1 MKIFKALLKIIKV
14 IFIIFLVLIL
24 VIGLW
29 YLWADNAQVI
39 FKGYNE
45 KIETGGK
52 IEEQYLQNGIFETSK
67 TTVKE
72 AKPINKYTIY
82 YPSELKSSDKSY
94 PMVLI
99 VNGTGGKATKY
110 EPMLRQLASWG
121 FIVVGTQDK
130 GTGTG
135 ESSIITLNY
144 MLSENA
150 NANSI
155 FYGKIDIDNIGI
167 SGFSQ
172 GGAGTIRAIT
182 MFDESHYFKTAVP
195 LSPVSEKTAAETT
208 HYPYDS
214 SKINCPILMLAG
226 TSGEFETKIVIPI
239 GEMNKMYEKI
249 SSPKVM
255 ARRIGMTHDDML
267 YKAQGYV
274 TAWFMWQLQGDE
286 IAREAFVGEN
296 AEILTNELY
305 QDIKTNILLVPSNI
319 MN

>member
-1 MKIFKALLKIIKV
+1 MKFFQALLKIFKV
-14 IFIIFLVLIL
+14 VFIILFVLIL
-24 VIGLW
+24 LIGVW
-29 YLWADNAQVI
+29 YLWADNAPVI
-39 FKGYNE
+39 FKAYNE

-52 IEEQYLQNGIFETSK
+52 IEEQYLQNGIFKISK

-72 AKPINKYTIY
+72 EKPINKYTIY
-82 YPSELKSSDKSY
+82 YPSELNSSDKSY

-135 ESSIITLNY
+135 ESSITTLNY
-144 MLSENA
+144 MLSENT
-150 NANSI
+150 NTNSM

-182 MFDESHYFKTAVP
+182 MFDESQYFKTAVP
-195 LSPVSEKTAAETT
+195 LSPVSEKTAAKTT
-208 HYPYDS
+208 NYPYDS

-226 TSGEFETKIVIPI
+226 TSGEFETEIVIPI
-239 GEMNKMYEKI
+239 AEMNKMYEKI

-255 ARRIGMTHDDML
+255 ARRTEMTHDDMM

-274 TAWFMWQLQGDE
+274 TAWFMWQLKGNE
-286 IAREAFVGEN
+286 AAKEAFIGEN

-305 QDIKTNILLVPSNI
+305 QDVKIDLVFK
-319 MN
+319 

>member
-1 MKIFKALLKIIKV
+1 MKFFKVLLKILKIIFV
-14 IFIIFLVLIL
+14 IFLIL
-24 VIGLW
+24 ILLIGLL
-29 YLWADNAQVI
+29 YLWEDNAPVI

-52 IEEQYLQNGIFETSK
+52 IESQYLQNGIFETSK

-72 AKPINKYTIY
+72 EKPINKYTIY

-110 EPMLRQLASWG
+110 EPMLSQLASWG

-130 GTGTG
+130 ATGTG
-135 ESSIITLNY
+135 ESSITTLNY
-144 MLSENA
+144 MLSENE
-150 NANSI
+150 NVNSI
-155 FYGKIDIDNIGI
+155 FYDKIDIYNIGI

-172 GGAGTIRAIT
+172 GGAGTLRAIT

-195 LSPVSEKTAAETT
+195 LSPVSEKTAAKTT
-208 HYPYDS
+208 NYPYDS
-214 SKINCPILMLAG
+214 SKINCPIFMLAG
-226 TSGEFETKIVIPI
+226 TSGEFETEIVIPI

-255 ARRIGMTHDDML
+255 ARRVGMTHDDMM

-286 IAREAFVGEN
+286 EASKAFNGEN
-296 AEILTNELY
+296 VEILNNELY
-305 QDIKTNILLVPSNI
+305 QDIKINILFE
-319 MN
+319 

>member
-1 MKIFKALLKIIKV
+1 MKVFKALLKILKV

-24 VIGLW
+24 VIGLL
-29 YLWADNAQVI
+29 YLWEDNAPVLSR
-39 FKGYNE
+39 GYNE
-45 KIETGGK
+45 KISTGGK
-52 IEEQYLQNGIFETSK
+52 IEEQYLQNGLYETSK

-72 AKPINKYTIY
+72 EKPINKYTIY

-121 FIVVGTQDK
+121 FIVVGTEDK

-135 ESSIITLNY
+135 ESSITTLNY
-144 MLSENA
+144 MLSENK
-150 NANSI
+150 NTNSM

-182 MFDESHYFKTAVP
+182 MFDESNYFKTAVP
-195 LSPVSEKTAAETT
+195 LSPVSEKTAAEMTN
-208 HYPYDS
+208 YPYDS

-226 TSGEFETKIVIPI
+226 TSGKFETETVTPI
-239 GEMNKMYEKI
+239 AEMNKMYEKI

-255 ARRIGMTHDDML
+255 ARRIGMTHDDIL

-286 IAREAFVGEN
+286 EAGQAFTGEN
-296 AEILTNELY
+296 VEILNNELY
-305 QDIKTNILLVPSNI
+305 QDVKIKILFD
-319 MN
+319 

>member
-1 MKIFKALLKIIKV
+1 MKFIEIFVKISKV
-14 IFIIFLVLIL
+14 IIIIFLFLIL
-24 VIGLW
+24 LIGIL
-29 YLWADNAQVI
+29 YLWADNAPVI
-39 FKGYNE
+39 FKGFNK

-52 IEEQYLQNGIFETSK
+52 IEEHYLQNGIFETSK
-67 TTVKE
+67 ITMKE
-72 AKPINKYTIY
+72 EKPINKYTIY

-135 ESSIITLNY
+135 ESSITTLNY
-144 MLSENA
+144 MLSEN
-150 NANSI
+150 NNTNSI

-195 LSPVSEKTAAETT
+195 LSPVSEKTAFEMTN
-208 HYPYDS
+208 YPYDS

-226 TSGEFETKIVIPI
+226 TSGEFETETVIPI
-239 GEMNKMYEKI
+239 AEMNKMYEKI
-249 SSPKVM
+249 NSPKIM

-286 IAREAFVGEN
+286 VAKEAFVGEN
-296 AEILTNELY
+296 SEILKNKLY
-305 QDIKTNILLVPSNI
+305 QDAKINMFFNNKD
-319 MN
+319 